1 MDDSFKEKLTD
12 ILKDRISISEGTR
25 ANYAR
30 GEDAYEPV
38 LSQAVVF
45 PESNEE
51 VSKILKLCNE
61 NKVPVVPFGTGTSLE
76 GHAVGNEK
84 GITISLE
91 KMNKVLSVNA
101 ADFDCRV
108 QANVTRKQLNEY
120 LREDGVFFPIDPG
133 ADAALGGMA
142 ACSASGTMA
151 VKYGTMRTVV
161 TGLTVVLP
169 NGEIIKTGTR
179 AKKSSAGYN
188 LTNLFIGS
196 EGTLGII
203 TEVHLR
209 LSPIPESIMSAV
221 CHFPDLESAVLTAQE
236 VIQYGVP
243 IARIEMLNKD
253 QMEISIKY
261 SKLDKA
267 EPLPTLFFEF
277 HGSEPSNKESI
288 NIVEELSKNNGGSD
302 FKWAES
308 LEERNKLWKARHEIY
323 YAVKSQGTNVKIY
336 ATDVCVPI
344 SKLVECIKFSENEI
358 QQHGLKAPM
367 VGHVG
372 DGNFHVTVIY
382 DPSKEGEYEII
393 RNFSDKLIDKALE
406 LEGTITGEHGIGL
419 QKKKYLLRE
428 HADNLPVMKAIAI
441 ASEEDLAT
449 AKIFQKHADM
459 LLFDSKPPSGASRPG
474 GNALS
479 FEWSLVA
486 NQDWR
491 LPWMLAGGIDV
502 ANLSLAVEI
511 SGASAI
517 DVSSG
522 VEDSKGFKS
531 PVKIKEL
538 LYFAATL

>member
-1 MDDSFKEKLTD
+1 MNDILKKNLTE
-12 ILKDRISISEGTR
+12 ILKDRISFSEGTR

-38 LSQAVVF
+38 LSKAVVF
-45 PESNEE
+45 PETNEE
-51 VSKILKLCNE
+51 VSKILKFCNE
-61 NKVPVVPFGTGTSLE
+61 HKVPVVPFGTGTSLE
-76 GHAVGNEK
+76 GHAVGNEN

-91 KMNKVLSVNA
+91 KMNKVLNVNA
-101 ADFDCRV
+101 SDFDCRV

-161 TGLTVVLP
+161 SGLTVVLA
-169 NGEIIKTGTR
+169 NGDIIKTGTR

-236 VIQYGVP
+236 VIQYGIP

-261 SKLDKA
+261 SKLENV

-277 HGSEPSNKESI
+277 HGSESANKEAI
-288 NIVEELSKNNGGSD
+288 KIVEELSKNNGGSD

-323 YAVKSQGTNVKIY
+323 YAVKAQGENVKIY
-336 ATDVCVPI
+336 ATDICVPI
-344 SKLVECIKFSENEI
+344 SNLVECIKFSEKEI

-382 DPSKEGEYEII
+382 DPAKEGEYKII
-393 RNFSDKLIDKALE
+393 RDFSDKLIDKALQ

-419 QKKKYLLRE
+419 QKKEYLLKE
-428 HADNLPVMKAIAI
+428 HPDNLPLMKSIKRSLDQNNI
-441 ASEEDLAT
+441 MNPGKVFDL
-449 AKIFQKHADM
+449 
-459 LLFDSKPPSGASRPG
+459 
-474 GNALS
+474 N
-479 FEWSLVA
+479 
-486 NQDWR
+486 
-491 LPWMLAGGIDV
+491 
-502 ANLSLAVEI
+502 
-511 SGASAI
+511 
-517 DVSSG
+517 
-522 VEDSKGFKS
+522 
-531 PVKIKEL
+531 
-538 LYFAATL
+538 

>member
-1 MDDSFKEKLTD
+1 MNETLKQKLSD
-12 ILKDRISISEGTR
+12 ILKDRISLSESTR
-25 ANYAR
+25 TNYAR

-61 NKVPVVPFGTGTSLE
+61 HKVPVVPFGTGTSLE
-76 GHAVGNEK
+76 GQAVGNK
-84 GITISLE
+84 NGITISLE

-142 ACSASGTMA
+142 VCSASGTMA

-161 TGLTVVLP
+161 SGLTVVLA
-169 NGEIIKTGTR
+169 NGDIIKTGTR

-236 VIQYGVP
+236 VIQYGIP

-261 SKLDKA
+261 SKLENV

-277 HGSEPSNKESI
+277 HGSESANKEAI
-288 NIVEELSKNNGGSD
+288 KIVEELSKNNGGSD

-308 LEERNKLWKARHEIY
+308 IEERNKLWKARHEIY
-323 YAVKSQGTNVKIY
+323 YAVKAQGENVKIY
-336 ATDVCVPI
+336 ATDICVPI
-344 SKLVECIKFSENEI
+344 SNLVECIKFSEKEI

-382 DPSKEGEYEII
+382 DPAKEGEYKII
-393 RNFSDKLIDKALE
+393 RDFSDKLIDKALE

-419 QKKKYLLRE
+419 QKKKYLLKE
-428 HADNLPVMKAIAI
+428 HPDNLPVMKSIKRSI
-441 ASEEDLAT
+441 DPNNIMNPGKVFDL
-449 AKIFQKHADM
+449 
-459 LLFDSKPPSGASRPG
+459 
-474 GNALS
+474 N
-479 FEWSLVA
+479 
-486 NQDWR
+486 
-491 LPWMLAGGIDV
+491 
-502 ANLSLAVEI
+502 
-511 SGASAI
+511 
-517 DVSSG
+517 
-522 VEDSKGFKS
+522 
-531 PVKIKEL
+531 
-538 LYFAATL
+538 